1 MAHHGASVASLV
13 VVVVIVIQL
22 SDVVMLR
29 PHAFSTLCELK
40 DNGQLFKIAFA
51 VLQLGGSRTGHVKA
65 GFAGVCR
72 CLWNRS
78 VFCQDHLPLSIQI
91 TGICGL
97 RSFLVTCSGFDQIL
111 LS

>member
-1 MAHHGASVASLV
+1 MASPVVAAAQVLTCANS
-13 VVVVIVIQL
+13 IQL

-29 PHAFSTLCELK
+29 QHAFSTLCELK

-65 GFAGVCR
+65 RFCR

-78 VFCQDHLPLSIQI
+78 IFAKMTFQFQSKLLASV
-91 TGICGL
+91 GL
-97 RSFLVTCSGFDQIL
+97 RSFLVTCSGFDLIL